1 MNGSIDPGD
10 GYVLNLLAEAGLD
23 SRPERAE
30 VCCKHCG
37 DRDEAKHEPGPGCPE
52 CLDTGMGRETGRGFV
67 GPDADEAEAILET
80 VRGDSV
86 AQAAGRFARNP
97 DDPDDTAIVFIR
109 TDAAPDSFIDYNV
122 PGVTWG
128 ATAMQ
133 QEIIET
139 LKEHGEAT
147 TTELADAVGCTNQ
160 HVRDTLDWLREDD
173 TVVRQEGGG
182 AYGATVWK
190 DAGASPHGIAELDT
204 ANDDV
209 QESYTWSFGIEATEP
224 DGYGK
229 LDTSG
234 EVDAHNGGDRLGE
247 DVDAGGH
254 TPGKQVSLEIATP
267 D

>member
-1 MNGSIDPGD
+1 MTGAGSSEVAFSLEDSFATLPD
-10 GYVLNLLAEAGLD
+10 APSWTQPGLD
-23 SRPERAE
+23 IEVGSASLERALT
-30 VCCKHCG
+30 
-37 DRDEAKHEPGPGCPE
+37 R
-52 CLDTGMGRETGRGFV
+52 
-67 GPDADEAEAILET
+67 
-80 VRGDSV
+80 
-86 AQAAGRFARNP
+86 ARNP

-160 HVRDTLDWLREDD
+160 HVRDTLDWLREDE